1 MNILKYKYKAHKLVN
16 TLFYVA
22 VFGIGFILG
31 FGTNKIDFNKL
42 VSQVLMIDNV
52 SALEI
57 ITIGDY
63 NITDEFIYNTF
74 NDYEDGFLEEYPY
87 VFCTKSQDSYGRKSF
102 ECFAFS
108 EEYFN
113 TLYLKSS
120 NSNYYGIGSTG
131 GDNYK
136 LYFKISLN
144 INNNT
149 TTFTG
154 LSKHVNEGPGNSS
167 YMHTSFYF
175 NSSTYTHYSNFDPKI
190 ITGSSSTYKKPFINL
205 DFAGSNLEFN
215 ENLFKDNPDF
225 KEVCVPNN
233 KKFGI
238 ISKEYNVDENI
249 TDETLNNRYYIDRD
263 YIWFPNGVKGLS
275 TFFYHNKSENNVKV
289 IDKDDA
295 SYSMYG
301 YWYWLNSKEEI
312 DKYFGELP
320 TSAMLSESGYTDK
333 YKYYNYT
340 MHPFL
345 IRYIGYED
353 DYMFNVFWFK
363 ELGVNYIDSDIV
375 DYPED
380 YCFYIKNKYDVVLL
394 NTNEWGDLYTD
405 ITILG
410 DKDITISTSQNE
422 SDVNNVGIFSVVN
435 NFIYQIKGTIIF
447 INTNIHNLF
456 LAMPLI
462 VRMFILSVLTVFI
475 IKFIIDMIVR

>member
-1 MNILKYKYKAHKLVN
+1 MSILSYKYKAHKLVN
-16 TLFYVA
+16 TLFYVV
-22 VFGIGFILG
+22 VFVIGFLLG
-31 FGTNKIDFNKL
+31 FGAEKIDFDKL
-42 VSQVLMIDNV
+42 VSQVLMIDNAKAYTIV
-52 SALEI
+52 NDIDESKMVEMFSTNEDFD
-57 ITIGDY
+57 ITIQHNIICFFRSSSLQCYALSDEALNHFTFSYTVGGKIKLDLDENYSLNSNPSYAFKLNY
-63 NITDEFIYNTF
+63 NKTSKTFTIDNINTWTYGISADFTYSSYSNGIYLSFIPTGYE
-74 NDYEDGFLEEYPY
+74 NDSW
-87 VFCTKSQDSYGRKSF
+87 VKSKKLLD
-102 ECFAFS
+102 FS
-108 EEYFN
+108 EYSVKVEY
-113 TLYLKSS
+113 
-120 NSNYYGIGSTG
+120 
-131 GDNYK
+131 
-136 LYFKISLN
+136 
-144 INNNT
+144 
-149 TTFTG
+149 
-154 LSKHVNEGPGNSS
+154 
-167 YMHTSFYF
+167 
-175 NSSTYTHYSNFDPKI
+175 
-190 ITGSSSTYKKPFINL
+190 
-205 DFAGSNLEFN
+205 N

-249 TDETLNNRYYIDRD
+249 TDETLNNRYYVDRD

-289 IDKDDA
+289 IDKDDV

-320 TSAMLSESGYTDK
+320 TSAMLQEGGYTDK

-353 DYMFNVFWFK
+353 DYMFSVFWFK
-363 ELGVNYIDSDIV
+363 ELGVNHIDSDVI
-375 DYPED
+375 DYPEE
-380 YCFYIKNKYDVVLL
+380 YCFFIKNKYDVVLF
-394 NTNEWGDLYTD
+394 NSNEWGDLYTD

-422 SDVNNVGIFSVVN
+422 ADVNNVGIFSVVN

-456 LAMPLI
+456 LAMPLL
-462 VRMFILSVLTVFI
+462 VRMFILSVLTILI
-475 IKFIIDMIVR
+475 IKFLIDMIVR